1 MKMSILEMPVP
12 SDVLT
17 EIVEGTIFAQPERH
31 RALLRDIRDY
41 LRGIDRNETAEGL
54 TRALRAGGADSD
66 PIGGDA
72 RRAVIVDFFDQ
83 YDPMTTAGEILAQ
96 MESV

>member
-1 MKMSILEMPVP
+1 MSILEMPVP

-41 LRGIDRNETAEGL
+41 LRGLEPYETAEGAA
-54 TRALRAGGADSD
+54 RALRFSRL
-66 PIGGDA
+66 IGGEA
-72 RRAVIVDFFDQ
+72 RRALVIEFLDQ
-83 YDPMTTAGEILAQ
+83 YDTATTAREILEH
-96 MESV
+96 MESI